1 MSELS
6 TIYDYMRAN
15 AGLLGTRILERFPA
29 LQQIDDPVSPRI
41 EGLLRRPFPAQ
52 NIAIMGLAKRWR
64 RARTGMVVAECG
76 TGKTLISLGAIHVHS
91 EGKPFTALAMV
102 PPHLVEKWAREAFL
116 TLPGVRVFIIDD
128 LRNGGDENKY
138 HGVNEVRFRQGRII
152 REGLRTTLSELRL
165 RGESASSRKRWLSL
179 CGIPSLF
186 IVGRERAKLGYFWRH
201 AYRIPRSGP
210 YLGCVV
216 NSDTGKPLFVDDSRL
231 TAADFEKVK
240 IAETIES
247 RGDKSCR
254 PIHSPL
260 WQSDANKIHRMAPI
274 EFIGRYMPGWFDYA
288 ICDEIHQLAGDTAQ
302 GNALGTLA
310 SCTDRIV
317 GLTGTLLGGYADDLF
332 NTLFRLEAGRMKEHG
347 YEWGTTGRSAFTE
360 DYGVLETITKI
371 EPAENR
377 CSKAKTTSMVRRKP
391 GASPLLFGEFLM
403 QLCAFVFLE
412 DISGELPPY
421 EESYVSVPMDALMMS
436 AYRELEDA
444 IRKALKEHR
453 GNRSV
458 LSTMLNTLLLYP
470 DHPYGLGTLY
480 GIEFDPELKRN
491 VRFVIAET
499 RDLPEEQLY
508 SKEKKLIEEIKKELA
523 EGRRCQVFAVYT
535 QKHDVTSRL
544 QRILSNE
551 GIRAAVL
558 RASVDTSKRETWYA
572 RQIKEGVQVVISH
585 PKLVETGLDLLD
597 FPTIIFYESGYSL
610 HTLRQ
615 ASRRSWRIGQRRPVR
630 VKFLCYEGTMQT
642 ACLRLMG
649 KKLLVAL
656 TMEGK
661 FAGEGLQN
669 IDEDDD
675 MLSAMARELVERN
688 GIGET
693 ADAVWKALNTEH
705 QKLFPTASCSDEGV
719 PLIEAASIL
728 PGTPLERAATVE
740 EAIAGSSVLIFGHRP
755 GSPSRRRA
763 RGRPAVPEQAS
774 LFGFS

>member
-1 MSELS
+1 MPELF

-15 AGLLGTRILERFPA
+15 AGLLGARILQEYPA
-29 LQQIDDPVSPRI
+29 LHQFDDPVSPRV
-41 EGLLRRPFPAQ
+41 EGLLRKPFPAQ
-52 NIAIMGLAKRWR
+52 TIAIMGLAKRWQQ
-64 RARTGMVVAECG
+64 ARTGMVVSECG
-76 TGKTLISLGAIHVHS
+76 TGKTLISLGGIHVHS

-116 TLPGVRVFIIDD
+116 TLPGVRVFLIDD
-128 LRNGGDENKY
+128 LRNGGDENKA
-138 HGVNEVRFRQGRII
+138 HGVNEVRLRQGRIV
-152 REGLRTTLSELRL
+152 REGFQTSLSEMRL
-165 RGESASSRKRWLSL
+165 RKASSSPRRRWLSL
-179 CGIPSLF
+179 CGRPSLF

-201 AYRIPRSGP
+201 AYCVPRSGP

-216 NSDTGKPLFVDDSRL
+216 NAETGKPVIVDEGRL
-231 TAADFEKVK
+231 TVAEFEKVK
-240 IAETIES
+240 IAEIVES
-247 RGDKSCR
+247 RGERFCR
-254 PIHSPL
+254 PFHSPL
-260 WQSDANKIHRMAPI
+260 WQADSDKIRRMAPI

-332 NTLFRLEAGRMKEHG
+332 NTLFRLEAARMKEHG
-347 YEWGTTGRSAFTE
+347 YEWGTTGRSSFTQ
-360 DYGVLETITKI
+360 DYGVLETITKV
-371 EPAENR
+371 EPSDNR
-377 CSKAKTTSMVRRKP
+377 CSKSKTTSTVRRKP

-421 EESYVSVPMDALMMS
+421 EETYLSVPMDPLMMG

-444 IRKALKEHR
+444 IRRALKEHR

-480 GIEFDPELKRN
+480 GTEFDPELKRN

-499 RDLPEEQLY
+499 QDLPEEELY
-508 SKEKKLIEEIKKELA
+508 SKERKLIEEIKKELA
-523 EGRRCQVFAVYT
+523 KGRRCQVFAVYT
-535 QKHDVTSRL
+535 QKHDVTARL
-544 QRILSNE
+544 QRILNNE
-551 GIRAAVL
+551 GIRTAVL
-558 RASVDTSKRETWYA
+558 RSSVDTSKREAWYA

-688 GIGET
+688 GIGES
-693 ADAVWKALNTEH
+693 ADSVWKALSAEH
-705 QKLFPTASCSDEGV
+705 QKLFPATDRSIDDTSSMEAPASLLANQVNPGA
-719 PLIEAASIL
+719 LI
-728 PGTPLERAATVE
+728 E
-740 EAIAGSSVLIFGHRP
+740 EAIASDSVLIFGQRP
-755 GSPSRRRA
+755 GSLSSRRP
-763 RGRPAVPEQAS
+763 RGRPAGPEQAS
-774 LFGFS
+774 LFG

>member
-1 MSELS
+1 MPELS

-15 AGLLGTRILERFPA
+15 ASLLGARILQEYPA
-29 LQQIDDPVSPRI
+29 LHQFDDPVSPRI
-41 EGLLRRPFPAQ
+41 EGLLRKPFPAQ
-52 NIAIMGLAKRWR
+52 TIAIMGIAKRWR
-64 RARTGMVVAECG
+64 QARTGMVIAECG

-91 EGKPFTALAMV
+91 EGKQFTSLAMV
-102 PPHLVEKWAREAFL
+102 PPHLVEKWAREAFH
-116 TLPGVRVFIIDD
+116 TLPGVRIFLIDD
-128 LRNGGDENKY
+128 LRNGGDDNKS
-138 HGVNEVRFRQGRII
+138 HGVNEVRLRHGRVV
-152 REGLRTTLSELRL
+152 REGFQTTLSELRL
-165 RGESASSRKRWLSL
+165 RKQSLSSRKRWLSL
-179 CGIPSLF
+179 CGRPSLF

-201 AYRIPRSGP
+201 AYRMPRSGP

-216 NSDTGKPLFVDDSRL
+216 NSDTGKPVIVDDSRL
-231 TAADFEKVK
+231 TLAEFEKVK
-240 IAETIES
+240 ISETIES

-254 PIHSPL
+254 PLHSPL
-260 WQSDANKIHRMAPI
+260 WQADSDKIRRMAPI
-274 EFIGRYMPGWFDYA
+274 EFIGRYMPGWFDYT

-332 NTLFRLEAGRMKEHG
+332 NTLFRLEAARMKEHG
-347 YEWGTTGRSAFTE
+347 YEWGTTGRSSFTQ
-360 DYGVLETITKI
+360 DYGVLETITKV
-371 EPAENR
+371 EPTDNR

-412 DISGELPPY
+412 DISAELPPY
-421 EESYVSVPMDALMMS
+421 EESYLSVPMDPLMMA
-436 AYRELEDA
+436 AYREVEDA

-480 GIEFDPELKRN
+480 GKEFDQEVRRN
-491 VRFVIAET
+491 VSFVIAET
-499 RDLPEEQLY
+499 RDLPEDQLH
-508 SKEKKLIEEIKKELA
+508 SKERRLIEEIKEELA

-535 QKHDVTSRL
+535 QKHDVTARL
-544 QRILSNE
+544 QRILCNE
-551 GIRAAVL
+551 GIRTAVL
-558 RASVDTSKRETWYA
+558 RASVDTSKREAWYA
-572 RQIKEGVQVVISH
+572 RQIKEGIQVVISH

-597 FPTIIFYESGYSL
+597 FPTILFYESGYSL

-693 ADAVWKALNTEH
+693 ADAVWKSLNAEH
-705 QKLFPTASCSDEGV
+705 HKLFPATSRSNGDV
-719 PLIEAASIL
+719 SLLEAPAVL
-728 PGTPLERAATVE
+728 PGVQPDPATLVE
-740 EAIAGSSVLIFGHRP
+740 EAIARDSVLIFGQRP
-755 GSPSRRRA
+755 GSLSGRRSRTK
-763 RGRPAVPEQAS
+763 PTIPEQAT
-774 LFGFS
+774 LFG